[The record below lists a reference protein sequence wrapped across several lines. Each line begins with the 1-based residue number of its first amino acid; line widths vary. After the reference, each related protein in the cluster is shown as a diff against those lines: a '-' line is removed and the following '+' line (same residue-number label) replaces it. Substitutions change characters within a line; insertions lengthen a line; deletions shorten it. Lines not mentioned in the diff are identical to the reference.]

1 MLIKQIFC
9 YSAYSE
15 DSDFEP
21 GSCSQN
27 PHASATI
34 CIQMD
39 PHFLKL
45 DFLKIFM
52 QDFKLVLYT
61 TSALAYDLL
70 LTEQISQ
77 NLINLIVLIIIIGYN
92 L

>member
-1 MLIKQIFC
+1 
-9 YSAYSE
+9 
-15 DSDFEP
+15 
-21 GSCSQN
+21 
-27 PHASATI
+27 
-34 CIQMD
+34 MD

-77 NLINLIVLIIIIGYN
+77 Y
-92 L
+92 